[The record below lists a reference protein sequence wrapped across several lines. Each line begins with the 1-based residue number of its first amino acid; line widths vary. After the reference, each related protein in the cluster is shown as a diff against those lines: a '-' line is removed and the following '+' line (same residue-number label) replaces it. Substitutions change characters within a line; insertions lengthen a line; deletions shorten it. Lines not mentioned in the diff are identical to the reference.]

1 MIATNNPGNIRYN
14 PAFRGCTGST
24 KGFCNFSSM
33 GYGYRAILVTLTT
46 YYTKYGLRNIR
57 QIISR
62 WAPPTENQTE
72 SYIALV
78 SRYSGF
84 GPEENLKQEDLIKLI
99 PAIARQEN
107 SISITLPEVQAYI
120 NSANSGG
127 SIGLSALAVILA
139 LYFSYQWLR

>member
-24 KGFCNFSSM
+24 KGFCNFSSL

-46 YYTKYGLRNIR
+46 YYTKYGLKTIR
-57 QIISR
+57 GIINR
-62 WAPPTENQTE
+62 YAPPTENQTE
-72 SYIALV
+72 NYIALV

-84 GPEENLKQEDLIKLI
+84 SPDETIAQVDLVKLI

-107 SISITLPEVQAYI
+107 SISITVPEVQALI
-120 NSANSGG
+120 NSANSAGT
-127 SIGLSALAVILA
+127 IALSALSVILA
-139 LYFSYQWLR
+139 LYFGYQWLR